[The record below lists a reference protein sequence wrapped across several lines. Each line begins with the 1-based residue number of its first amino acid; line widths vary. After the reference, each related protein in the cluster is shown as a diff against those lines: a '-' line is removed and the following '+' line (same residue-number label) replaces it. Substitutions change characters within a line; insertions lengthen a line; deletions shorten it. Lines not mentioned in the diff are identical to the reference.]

1 MLARERITDGV
12 AGVARL
18 HELIAGHASDPAE
31 VVVGIETDRGLL
43 VGALVAAGYQ
53 VVAVNPLAAS
63 RYRERHTISRAKS
76 DRGDARML
84 ADLVRTDRHHHRPA
98 KGDSGLAEAVKV
110 LARGHQQL
118 VWARQRQ
125 ANIVRSALRAF
136 YPAAWPPSV
145 AILGVG
151 MRWPC
156 SAWRR
161 PPSWAGGCRR
171 LSWWPPCVGLVGGV
185 RSRPAPP
192 PSRLRWPA
200 SSWRPRRWWLLPTAY

>member
-1 MLARERITDGV
+1 LFVGIDWAERHHDVCLMAADGSVLARERITDGV

-43 VGALVAAGYQ
+43 VGALIAAGYQ
-53 VVAVNPLAAS
+53 VIAVNPLAAS

-84 ADLVRTDRHHHRPA
+84 ADLVRTDRRHHRLVR
-98 KGDSGLAEAVKV
+98 GDSGLAEAVKV

-125 ANIVRSALRAF
+125 ANILRSALRAF
-136 YPAAWPPSV
+136 YPAAL
-145 AILGVG
+145 A
-151 MRWPC
+151 
-156 SAWRR
+156 AF
-161 PPSWAGGCRR
+161 GGDPGGGHPAR
-171 LSWWPPCVGLVGGV
+171 L
-185 RSRPAPP
+185 PAPP
-192 PSRLRWPA
+192 PGL
-200 SSWRPRRWWLLPTAY
+200 

>member
-1 MLARERITDGV
+1 MAADGSVLARERVPDGV

-18 HELIAGHASDPAE
+18 HELIAGHAGEPAG

-43 VGALVAAGYQ
+43 VGALVGAGYQ

-63 RYRERHTISRAKS
+63 RYRERHTISGAKS

-84 ADLVRTDRHHHRPA
+84 ADLVRTDRHHYRPV

-125 ANIVRSALRAF
+125 ANIVRSALRAV
-136 YPAAWPPSV
+136 YPGALAAFGGDPGGRDAV
-145 AILGVG
+145 AVLGLAPTPELG
-151 MRWPC
+151 
-156 SAWRR
+156 
-161 PPSWAGGCRR
+161 RR
-171 LSWWPPCVGLVGGV
+171 LSHAELVEVLRQAGRRRQVGARAAV
-185 RSRPAPP
+185 
-192 PSRLRWPA
+192 
-200 SSWRPRRWWLLPTAY
+200 